1 MRVPQG
7 SDPVAERAAVSADDV
22 ALVRAADGERWTYAD
37 LDDAVERT
45 AGRLAAL
52 GVGSGDHVGLLVETD
67 LPAVRT
73 IFGAFR
79 LGAVPVPLNT
89 RLTAGELGPQLD
101 TADVDLLVCERATEA
116 LAVAAAKEAPDAP
129 PTTTATLDDGD
140 GEPEATLRLADQS
153 SAGFATPTPDVD
165 DVRLL
170 CFTSGT
176 TDRPKAVELTAENLR
191 SSAVASAFRL
201 GLDPDDRWF
210 DPLAIYHMGGFAP
223 VYRSILYGTTAILQR
238 EFESGAT
245 LAAMAEHDATCV
257 SLVPTMLQRM
267 LDEPA
272 APGALTD
279 LRFVLCGGAATP
291 RALVERCWDLEIP
304 LCPTY
309 GATETASQVATAL
322 PEEARE
328 HEGTVGRPLFPTTVR
343 IVDDG
348 VHAGDGEDAGDGEG
362 PARGEGAERAE
373 GTALE
378 VLPPGEAGEIVVTG
392 PTVSPGYFNNP
403 AATEASRSELGYHTG
418 DLGRR
423 DEAGRLWVLGR
434 ADDAISTGGELV
446 HPAAVV
452 EGLESHPAIDAAAVV
467 GLEDPEWGER
477 VAALL
482 VPTEEVVEVGDLRE
496 HSADSLADYRRPK
509 TIAFAEELPRTA
521 SGTVDREA
529 VREILREDGIDG

>member
-7 SDPVAERAAVSADDV
+7 SDPVAERARVSADDV
-22 ALVRAADGERWTYAD
+22 ALVRAADGESRTYAD

-52 GVGSGDHVGLLVETD
+52 GVAAGDHVGLLAGTD

-73 IFGAFR
+73 IFGALR

-116 LAVAAAKEAPDAP
+116 LAVSAAKEAPDAP
-129 PTTTATLDDGD
+129 PTTIATLDADVGD
-140 GEPEATLRLADQS
+140 ADAEAPVRLADQS
-153 SAGFATPTPDVD
+153 SAGFATPTPGVD

-170 CFTSGT
+170 LFTSGT
-176 TDRPKAVELTAENLR
+176 TARPKAVELTAGNLR

-201 GLDPDDRWF
+201 GLDPEDRWF
-210 DPLAIYHMGGFAP
+210 DPLGIYPMGGFGP
-223 VYRSILYGTTAILQR
+223 VYRSILSGTTAVLQR
-238 EFESGAT
+238 EFDPGAT
-245 LAAMAEHDATCV
+245 LAAMAEHGATCV

-267 LDEPA
+267 LEEPA
-272 APGALTD
+272 APGALAD

-291 RALVERCWDLEIP
+291 RELVERCWDLDVP

-309 GATETASQVATAL
+309 GATETTSQVATAL
-322 PEEARE
+322 PAEARE
-328 HEGTVGRPLFPTTVR
+328 QAGTVGRPLFPTTVR
-343 IVDDG
+343 IVDEAAEPG
-348 VHAGDGEDAGDGEG
+348 GGET
-362 PARGEGAERAE
+362 AERGVGAGRGKDAE
-373 GTALE
+373 RG
-378 VLPPGEAGEIVVTG
+378 VLPPGETGEIVVDG
-392 PTVSPGYFNNP
+392 PTVTPGYYGDP
-403 AATEASRSELGYHTG
+403 AATAESRSDLGYHTG
-418 DLGRR
+418 ALGRR
-423 DEAGRLWVLGR
+423 DEAGRRWVLGR

-446 HPAAVV
+446 HPATVV
-452 EGLESHPAIDAAAVV
+452 EVLESHPAIDAAAVV

-477 VAALL
+477 VAAVL
-482 VPTEEVVEVGDLRE
+482 VPTEEEVGVGDLRE
-496 HSADSLADYRRPK
+496 YSADSLADYKRPK

-529 VREILREDGIDG
+529 VRELLREDGIEG